1 MTRKNKVDDLLTRFE
16 RKPTNQKKCPYC
28 QGNEPLVNFD
38 DTPIQIY
45 IGFNEDSA
53 LSVDVDSA
61 IYNLT
66 FEIQA
71 IYCPICGRRLLSENS

>member
-1 MTRKNKVDDLLTRFE
+1 MA
-16 RKPTNQKKCPYC
+16 TNDKCPYC
-28 QGNEPLVNFD
+28 QGKEPLVNLD

-45 IGFNEDSA
+45 ICFNEDSA
-53 LSVDVDSA
+53 LSVDVDST

-71 IYCPICGRRLLSENS
+71 IYCPICGRRLRNDGNK

>member
-1 MTRKNKVDDLLTRFE
+1 MLA
-16 RKPTNQKKCPYC
+16 TNDKCPYC

-71 IYCPICGRRLLSENS
+71 IYCPICGRRLRNDYNSNKKKNAHTVRA

>member
-1 MTRKNKVDDLLTRFE
+1 MLATDNKC
-16 RKPTNQKKCPYC
+16 KYC
-28 QGNEPLVNFD
+28 QGNEPLVSFD
-38 DTPIQIY
+38 DTSIQIY
-45 IGFNEDSA
+45 MGFNEDSA

-71 IYCPICGRRLLSENS
+71 IYYPICGRRLRNDYD

>member
-1 MTRKNKVDDLLTRFE
+1 MAQSKRKAGDRMMTRK
-16 RKPTNQKKCPYC
+16 NQKKCPYC

-71 IYCPICGRRLLSENS
+71 IYCPICGRRLRNDYD

>member
-1 MTRKNKVDDLLTRFE
+1 MLA
-16 RKPTNQKKCPYC
+16 TNDKCPYC

-71 IYCPICGRRLLSENS
+71 IYCPICGRRLRNDYNSNKRKMPILSGRKKN

>member
-1 MTRKNKVDDLLTRFE
+1 MAQSKRKAGDRMMTRK
-16 RKPTNQKKCPYC
+16 NQKKCPYC
-28 QGNEPLVNFD
+28 QGNELLVNFD

-71 IYCPICGRRLLSENS
+71 IYCPICGRRLRNDYD

>member
-1 MTRKNKVDDLLTRFE
+1 MLATDNKC
-16 RKPTNQKKCPYC
+16 KYC
-28 QGNEPLVNFD
+28 QGNEPLVSFD

-45 IGFNEDSA
+45 MGFNEDSA

-71 IYCPICGRRLLSENS
+71 IY

>member
-1 MTRKNKVDDLLTRFE
+1 MTRK
-16 RKPTNQKKCPYC
+16 NQKKCPYC

-71 IYCPICGRRLLSENS
+71 I

>member
-1 MTRKNKVDDLLTRFE
+1 MAQSKRKAGDRMKTRKD
-16 RKPTNQKKCPYC
+16 QKKCPYC

-53 LSVDVDSA
+53 LSVDVDDA

>member
-1 MTRKNKVDDLLTRFE
+1 MTRK
-16 RKPTNQKKCPYC
+16 NQKKCPYC

-61 IYNLT
+61 FYNLI

-71 IYCPICGRRLLSENS
+71 IYCPICGRRLRNEKKRQIKKKACKNGY

>member
-1 MTRKNKVDDLLTRFE
+1 MAQSKRKAGYRMKTRKD
-16 RKPTNQKKCPYC
+16 QKKCPYC

-66 FEIQA
+66 FEIRA
-71 IYCPICGRRLLSENS
+71 IYCPICGRRLRNDYD

>member
-1 MTRKNKVDDLLTRFE
+1 MLA
-16 RKPTNQKKCPYC
+16 TNDKCPYC

-53 LSVDVDSA
+53 L
-61 IYNLT
+61 
-66 FEIQA
+66 
-71 IYCPICGRRLLSENS
+71 

>member
-1 MTRKNKVDDLLTRFE
+1 MLATDNKC
-16 RKPTNQKKCPYC
+16 KYC
-28 QGNEPLVNFD
+28 QGNEPLVSFD

-45 IGFNEDSA
+45 MGFNEDSA

-71 IYCPICGRRLLSENS
+71 IYCPMCGRKLWKLEFIGNIQILLCI

>member
-1 MTRKNKVDDLLTRFE
+1 MARK
-16 RKPTNQKKCPYC
+16 NQKKCPYC

-71 IYCPICGRRLLSENS
+71 IYCPICGRRLRNDYD